1 MPKNFL
7 KNLPEVIITYESITI
22 FLKISEIAFFL
33 GQPNNVLCY
42 TDEGFHYRISKT
54 LNELKD
60 MPLFSGFLFF
70 DHQYFVNEK
79 YLESIKVIDGVTKI
93 NINAKKS
100 FQISLS
106 KQFSEPVL
114 MEI

>member
-1 MPKNFL
+1 MPKTFL
-7 KNLPEVIITYESITI
+7 KNLPKVIITYERTTI

-33 GQPNNVLCY
+33 IQPNNVLCY

-54 LNELKD
+54 LNELTA
-60 MPLFSGFLFF
+60 MPLFSGFLIF

-79 YLESIKVIDGVTKI
+79 YLDSISVIDGETKI
-93 NINAKKS
+93 IINAKKS

-106 KQFSEPVL
+106 KQFPKPVL
-114 MEI
+114 MKR